1 MSAPTTMR
9 VFIPLTIRKRNGR
22 PKIVPPADM
31 APDTVG
37 VDPHVLKAIALAWS
51 WRRKLESG
59 VAGTLT
65 DIAKT
70 ENVTPAYAGRMLK
83 LAYLAPAVLEKLL
96 IARVSPAVSVKDIAS
111 VAALPWSTQLQAVFG
126 QLVQENGPQS

>member
-31 APDTVG
+31 APETGG
-37 VDPHVLKAIALAWS
+37 VDPHVLKAIAKAWS

-59 VAGTLT
+59 EAATIQ
-65 DIAKT
+65 DIADA
-70 ENVTPAYAGRMLK
+70 ESVSDRYVGRMLR

-96 IARVSPAVSVKDIAS
+96 INRVPPAVSIKEMT
-111 VAALPWSTQLQAVFG
+111 AAAELPWEMQKSVIFG
-126 QLVQENGPQS
+126 AT

>member
-22 PKIVPPADM
+22 PKIVPPADVV
-31 APDTVG
+31 PDTGG
-37 VDPHVLKAIALAWS
+37 VDPHVLKAIAKAWS

-59 VAGTLT
+59 AAATLA
-65 DIAKT
+65 DIAMA

-96 IARVSPAVSVKDIAS
+96 LERMAPAAS
-111 VAALPWSTQLQAVFG
+111 IKEMVAAAELPWHRQIT
-126 QLVQENGPQS
+126 

>member
-31 APDTVG
+31 VPDTGG
-37 VDPHVLKAIALAWS
+37 VDPHVLKAIAKAWS

-59 VAGTLT
+59 TLAT
-65 DIAKT
+65 IQDIA
-70 ENVTPAYAGRMLK
+70 EAEGISDRYVGRMLR
-83 LAYLAPAVLEKLL
+83 LAYLAPVVLENLL
-96 IARVSPAVSVKDIAS
+96 INRVPPAVSIKDLTM
-111 VAALPWSTQLQAVFG
+111 AAELPWGEQDEAIFW
-126 QLVQENGPQS
+126 N

>member
-31 APDTVG
+31 VPDTGG
-37 VDPHVLKAIALAWS
+37 VDPHVMKAIAKAWS

-59 VAGTLT
+59 AAATLA
-65 DIAKT
+65 DIAMA

-83 LAYLAPAVLEKLL
+83 LAYLAPTVLEKLL
-96 IARVSPAVSVKDIAS
+96 IARVPPAVSVKELA
-111 VAALPWSTQLQAVFG
+111 VAAELPWVEQSGAVFG
-126 QLVQENGPQS
+126 G